1 VSAPERP
8 TVTFDPSDDA
18 TPFVL
23 NVEIAQVGV
32 RPAQVNYGL
41 TRSELHAF
49 KQDIETAEQEDRQA
63 SLCLGDHH
71 VAGQLLDASD
81 RKRLLPAGDRMF
93 RCRNCPATF
102 VLEADGD
109 QVPVG
114 EVSG

>member
-1 VSAPERP
+1 MTGRP
-8 TVTFDPSDDA
+8 TISFDPSDDA
-18 TPFVL
+18 TPFTLAVEVVL
-23 NVEIAQVGV
+23 PGIRATPVY
-32 RPAQVNYGL
+32 YGL
-41 TRSELHAF
+41 TRAELHAF

-81 RKRLLPAGDRMF
+81 RKRLLPAGARMY